1 MGGLLLGRAFR
12 YYGKKRGHRRT
23 GSPTLGVGLEAAFS
37 ALFLLAG
44 CGGLALLFNG
54 EVVPRWRVN
63 QEFIETG
70 CKVLE
75 KQIEEKQGDDGLEF
89 RPKLNIEY
97 VKIQTPSYYDINE
110 TPYNNREDAQAIL
123 DRFELYSPERN
134 NLYPCWYDPANPYT
148 VVLSRGYPRWLW
160 FAFAVPLSLIVIGA
174 GGLIHTLF
182 GWGKSAERR
191 SVLSRN
197 GVERD
202 FLGIRG
208 HGDRR
213 CPFVPEGADVTNSP
227 GTKLKFRLPIS
238 GSPAW
243 ALLGIL
249 TFCVIWNGVV
259 TVFVVIAVDGHLEG
273 KPDWFLTLFT
283 IPFVLVGFGAIVIF
297 LRKLLVAAGIGPTRL
312 EISDHPLHPGEK
324 YRVFLSQSGRLDMNT
339 LRVSLTCEESA
350 TYRQGTDT
358 RTETREV
365 FRSEL
370 FFHTGF
376 VIHGGLPFET
386 DIEFDVPKGAMHSFA
401 AKNNE
406 INWALMVEGDV
417 AGWPNYRRAFTVI
430 VRPIVGDPD
439 R

>member
-1 MGGLLLGRAFR
+1 M
-12 YYGKKRGHRRT
+12 
-23 GSPTLGVGLEAAFS
+23 PFS
-37 ALFLLAG
+37 F
-44 CGGLALLFNG
+44 
-54 EVVPRWRVN
+54 
-63 QEFIETG
+63 
-70 CKVLE
+70 
-75 KQIEEKQGDDGLEF
+75 
-89 RPKLNIEY
+89 
-97 VKIQTPSYYDINE
+97 
-110 TPYNNREDAQAIL
+110 
-123 DRFELYSPERN
+123 
-134 NLYPCWYDPANPYT
+134 
-148 VVLSRGYPRWLW
+148 
-160 FAFAVPLSLIVIGA
+160 IVIGA

-208 HGDRR
+208 RSDRR

-273 KPDWFLTLFT
+273 NPDWFLTLFT

-324 YRVFLSQSGRLDMNT
+324 YRVFLSQSGRLDMNA

-350 TYRQGTDT
+350 TYRQGTET

-365 FRSEL
+365 FRS
-370 FFHTGF
+370 
-376 VIHGGLPFET
+376 
-386 DIEFDVPKGAMHSFA
+386 
-401 AKNNE
+401 
-406 INWALMVEGDV
+406 
-417 AGWPNYRRAFTVI
+417 
-430 VRPIVGDPD
+430 
-439 R
+439 